1 MWYCHKNRHV
11 DQCEPKNKPMHIY
24 SAFDKGAK
32 STQRGKDSL
41 YNKWCWENWIAICK
55 RMKLD
60 PSLYRI
66 EKLKWT
72 KD

>member
-1 MWYCHKNRHV
+1 
-11 DQCEPKNKPMHIY
+11 MHIY